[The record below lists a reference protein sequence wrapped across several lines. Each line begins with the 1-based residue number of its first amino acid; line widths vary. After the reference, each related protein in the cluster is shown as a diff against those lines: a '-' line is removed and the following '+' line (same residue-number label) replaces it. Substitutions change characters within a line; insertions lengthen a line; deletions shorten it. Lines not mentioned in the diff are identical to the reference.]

1 MTSVGF
7 NVDGKYKLVVR
18 KADGSIKEE
27 TDWFDNLITGA
38 GINWLFTATTYSAW
52 RGVAGAGNAT
62 PVLSDTT
69 LQSYLGACTTKFA
82 DSGTYQ
88 ATTAPYWVRR
98 TITFRGALGAV
109 VGNVSEVGVA
119 MSGSP
124 TASTTLFSRALVVDS
139 NGNPTSVAVA
149 ADEQLDIVWQF
160 TVYMS
165 PSSGTFNQ
173 MIDGV
178 STPFNYAIDA
188 LGLGID
194 TTNGGWASMSS
205 SYDTLY
211 PLANGGNTN
220 VNIEEGNTLSSVT
233 RVVGGGQSIS
243 METDGTYISNSYN
256 RNYKVTCSLN
266 QANFATGIG
275 WIAIPMNFFKFQ
287 IAFTSTKVLKTS
299 SKTYTFNFNVAI
311 SNGAPA

>member
-18 KADGSIKEE
+18 KVDGSIKEE

-38 GINWLFTATTYSAW
+38 GINWLFTATSYAAL
-52 RGVAGAGNAT
+52 RGVAGAGNASPT
-62 PVLSDTT
+62 LSDTT

-88 ATTAPYWVRR
+88 ATTSPYWVRR
-98 TITFRGALGAV
+98 TITFRGELGAV

-119 MSGSP
+119 MNSAP
-124 TASTTLFSRALVVDS
+124 TASTTLFSRALIVDS

-149 ADEQLDIVWQF
+149 ADEQLDIIWQF

-178 STPFNYAIDA
+178 STPFNYTISA
-188 LGLGID
+188 LGLGATTPNSGWTIGSIVDD
-194 TTNGGWASMSS
+194 TM
-205 SYDTLY
+205 Y
-211 PLANGGNTN
+211 PLANNGNNYVN
-220 VNIEEGNTLSSVT
+220 VEEGNSLSSVT
-233 RVVGGGQSIS
+233 RVITTTNGTLD
-243 METDGTYISNSYN
+243 TDGSYISNSYQ
-256 RNYKVTCSLN
+256 RNYKVTVALN

-275 WIAIPMNFFKFQ
+275 WIGVGMQFFKFQ

-299 SKTYTFNFNVAI
+299 SKTYTLNFTIAI
-311 SNGAPA
+311 ANGVPTP